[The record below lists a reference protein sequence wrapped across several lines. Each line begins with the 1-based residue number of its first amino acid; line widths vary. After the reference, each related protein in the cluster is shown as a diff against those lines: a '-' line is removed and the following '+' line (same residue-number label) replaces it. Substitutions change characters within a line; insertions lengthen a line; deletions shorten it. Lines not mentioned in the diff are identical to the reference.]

1 MPKRST
7 ITLLTAAAAVV
18 VIGGI
23 AGGIAIAGSAGSSDK
38 TVVTFR
44 LWDDKVAE
52 SYEASFAEF
61 EKNNPN
67 IDVQVNLVPWA
78 DYWTKLRTDV
88 GGAGI
93 DDIFWTN
100 SSNFGTYVDEGK
112 FLNIDEA
119 LGSDAKGAWDTSV
132 VNQFTRNGALWGV
145 PQLSDPGIGI
155 IYNKDLLAAAGLT
168 PADLTDLTWD
178 PTGANDTLLPI
189 LKKLTKDSA
198 GNTADSAA
206 FDASKISQYGYNAA
220 NDLNAIYIN
229 YLGSN
234 GAAFQ
239 NGEKFVFD
247 TPQGQEAFQYLVDLI
262 NRDHVSPSAADTNG
276 NGDFSRDQF
285 TQGKLALFQ
294 TGVYNLAQVKDAATF
309 EWGVAPLP
317 AGPAGA
323 ISVTN
328 GIIAAANPNSEH
340 PDAVN
345 KVLSWIGSKEGADFI
360 GDNGAA
366 TPAVTASQAGY
377 RDFWKAQGVDIAPLF
392 DVLDNGTVQAPQGAK
407 FGAASE
413 AFTPIFDE
421 IFIGRTPV
429 QDGLKAAQAAANT
442 AITG

>member
-23 AGGIAIAGSAGSSDK
+23 AGGIAIAGAAGSSDK

-61 EKNNPN
+61 EKQNPD

-78 DYWTKLRTDV
+78 DYWTKLRTDI
-88 GGAGI
+88 GGDGI

-119 LGSDAKGAWDTSV
+119 LGSDAKGAWDSSV
-132 VNQFTRNGALWGV
+132 VNQFTRDGALWGV
-145 PQLSDPGIGI
+145 PQLSDPGIGL
-155 IYNKDLLAAAGLT
+155 IYNKDLLSAAGIA
-168 PADLTDLTWD
+168 PADLADLHWD
-178 PTGANDTLLPI
+178 PTGADDSLVPV

-198 GNTADSAA
+198 GNTADNAA
-206 FDASKISQYGYNAA
+206 FDAAKITQYGYNAA

-239 NGEKFVFD
+239 DGEKFVFD
-247 TPQGQEAFQYLVDLI
+247 TPQGEEAFQYLVDLI
-262 NRDHVSPSAADTNG
+262 NKDHVAPSAADTNG

-328 GIIAAANPNSEH
+328 GIIAAASNNSDH
-340 PDAVN
+340 PAAVS
-345 KVLSWIGSKEGADFI
+345 KVLSWIGSKTGADFI
-360 GDNGAA
+360 GNDGAA
-366 TPAVTASQAGY
+366 TPAVIASQAGY
-377 RDFWKAQGVDIAPLF
+377 RDFWKTQGVDIAPLF

-407 FGAASE
+407 FGAASD

-429 QDGLKAAQAAANT
+429 PEGLKAAQTAANN